1 MSLGNILSVARSA
14 LLAQQTAV
22 QVASQNLSNAATEGY
37 SRQRAALTP
46 GDAVRTAGGL
56 LGTGVRVR
64 DVERARDSLLDVAV
78 RREGGSAAGAGLRR
92 DLLGEVEGVFGEL
105 GDTPVAGAL
114 DEFWNAWADLA
125 NHPGTDSVRSLVQ
138 LQGGRVA
145 GAVNGALDALAQV
158 GQSARD
164 RLTATVS
171 EVNGLASRIADL
183 NGQIQTAE
191 LGGQTA
197 GDLRDTRDLLLDDM
211 AKRAG
216 ARVLERP
223 DGTLAVAIGGATVV
237 DGTST
242 RALEVR
248 STAGVLSVG
257 LTGSTSTVNGL
268 GGEAAAALEMHNVE
282 VPRVS
287 DELRRLGAA
296 VATEVN
302 AVHRAGNGRD
312 FFAVDAA
319 GRLSLSPDV
328 ANAANIGRSPSGPGD
343 NRMALDLAALRDREV
358 PSLGGRTF
366 VDAHAEIVSGVGHR
380 LRAADQDASV
390 HDTLQRQAETRR
402 GAVSGVSTDE
412 ELVTLMRHQQ
422 AYAAA
427 ARLVTTV
434 DEMMQAVLGMK

>member
-37 SRQRAALTP
+37 SRQRAALAP

-64 DVERARDSLLDVAV
+64 NVERARDSLLDVAV
-78 RREGGSAAGAGLRR
+78 RREGGNAAGAGLRR

-105 GDTPVAGAL
+105 SGTPVAGAL
-114 DEFWNAWADLA
+114 DEFWNAWSDLA
-125 NHPGTDSVRSLVQ
+125 SHPDTDSLRGLVQ

-145 GAVNGALDALAQV
+145 TTINGALDALAQV
-158 GQSARD
+158 GEAARD
-164 RLTATVS
+164 RVMATVS
-171 EVNGLASRIADL
+171 EVNNLAARVADL

-191 LGGQTA
+191 LGGATA
-197 GDLRDTRDLLLDDM
+197 GDLRDSRDLLLDDL
-211 AKRAG
+211 AKRSG

-223 DGTLAVAIGGATVV
+223 DGTLAVAIGGATIV

-248 STAGVLSVG
+248 TTAGTLSVG
-257 LTGSTSTVNGL
+257 LVGSPSTVSGM
-268 GGEAAAALEMHNVE
+268 GGEAAAALEVHNGE

-312 FFAVDAA
+312 FFAVDAS

-328 ANAANIGRSPSGPGD
+328 ANAANIGLSPGGRGD
-343 NRMALDLAALRDREV
+343 NRMALDLAALRDRAV

-366 VDAHAEIVSGVGHR
+366 TDAHAEIVAGVGHR
-380 LRAADQDASV
+380 LRAADQDTGV
-390 HDTLQRQAETRR
+390 YETLQRQAESRR
-402 GAVSGVSTDE
+402 GSVSGVSTDE

>member
-37 SRQRAALTP
+37 SRQRAALAP
-46 GDAVRTAGGL
+46 GDAVRATGGL

-64 DVERARDSLLDVAV
+64 DVERARDALLDVAV
-78 RREGGSAAGAGLRR
+78 RREGGNAAGAGMRR

-105 GDTPVAGAL
+105 ADTPVAGAL

-125 NHPGTDSVRSLVQ
+125 SHPEADSVRGLVQ

-145 GAVNGALDALAQV
+145 TSVNGALDALAQV

-164 RLTATVS
+164 RVMATIG
-171 EVNGLASRIADL
+171 EANGLAARVAEL

-191 LGGQTA
+191 LGGSTA
-197 GDLRDTRDLLLDDM
+197 GDLRDTRDLLLDDL
-211 AKRAG
+211 ARRTG

-223 DGTLAVAIGGATVV
+223 DGTLAVAIGGATIV

-248 STAGVLSVG
+248 STAGTLSVG
-257 LTGSTSTVNGL
+257 VVGGASVGGGL
-268 GGEAAAALEMHNVE
+268 GGEAAAALEVHNGE

-296 VATEVN
+296 VAAEVN

-328 ANAANIGRSPSGPGD
+328 ADAANIGLSPSGRGD
-343 NRMALDLAALRDREV
+343 NRMALDLAALRDRAV

-366 VDAHAEIVSGVGHR
+366 TDAHAEIVSGVGHR

-390 HDTLQRQAETRR
+390 YDTLQRQAESRR
-402 GAVSGVSTDE
+402 TSVSGVSTDE
-412 ELVTLMRHQQ
+412 ELVSLMRHQQ

>member
-1 MSLGNILSVARSA
+1 MSLTNILGVARGA
-14 LLAQQTAV
+14 LLAHQSAV

-37 SRQRAALTP
+37 SRQRAALASN
-46 GDAVRTAGGL
+46 DAVRVNGTL
-56 LGTGVRVR
+56 LGTGVRIQN
-64 DVERARDSLLDVAV
+64 VERARDSLLDVAV
-78 RREGGSAAGAGLRR
+78 RREGGNAAGTGLRR

-105 GDTPVAGAL
+105 ADTPVSGAL

-125 NHPGTDSVRSLVQ
+125 NHPDTDSVRGLVQ

-145 GAVNGALDALAQV
+145 TAVNGALDALAQV
-158 GQSARD
+158 GTAARD
-164 RLTATVS
+164 RVAATVT
-171 EVNGLASRIADL
+171 EINGLAARVAEL
-183 NGQIQTAE
+183 NGQIQAAE
-191 LGGQTA
+191 LGGSTA
-197 GDLRDTRDLLLDDM
+197 GDLRDNRDLLLDDL
-211 AKRAG
+211 AKRSG

-223 DGTLAVAIGGATVV
+223 DGTLAVAIGGATIV

-242 RALEVR
+242 RALDVR
-248 STAGVLSVG
+248 TSGGTLSVG
-257 LTGSTSTVNGL
+257 LAGSTSLVPGL
-268 GGEAAAALEMHNVE
+268 GGEAAAALQVHNGE

-287 DELRRLGAA
+287 DEVRRLGAA
-296 VATEVN
+296 VAAEVN

-328 ANAANIGRSPSGPGD
+328 ANAADIGLSLAGRGD
-343 NRMALDLAALRDREV
+343 NRIALDMAALRDRAV
-358 PSLGGRTF
+358 PSLGGKTF
-366 VDAHAEIVSGVGHR
+366 GDAHAEIVSGVGHR
-380 LRAADQDASV
+380 LRAADQDAGV
-390 HDTLQRQAETRR
+390 YETLQRQAEARR

-412 ELVTLMRHQQ
+412 ELVSLMRHQQ

>member
-22 QVASQNLSNAATEGY
+22 QVASQNLSNSATEGY
-37 SRQRAALTP
+37 SRQRAALAP
-46 GDAVRTAGGL
+46 GDPVRTTAGL
-56 LGTGVRVR
+56 MGTGVRVR
-64 DVERARDSLLDVAV
+64 DVERARDALLDVAV
-78 RREGGSAAGAGLRR
+78 RREGGNAAGSGLRR

-105 GDTPVAGAL
+105 SSTPVSGAL
-114 DEFWNAWADLA
+114 DEFWNAWSDLA
-125 NHPGTDSVRSLVQ
+125 SHPDTDSLRGLVQ

-145 GAVNGALDALAQV
+145 TSVNGALDALAQV
-158 GQSARD
+158 GEAARD
-164 RLTATVS
+164 RVMATVS
-171 EVNGLASRIADL
+171 DVNNLAARVADL

-191 LGGQTA
+191 LGGSTA
-197 GDLRDTRDLLLDDM
+197 GDLRDQRDLLLDDL
-211 AKRAG
+211 ARRAG

-223 DGTLAVAIGGATVV
+223 DGTLAVAIGGATLV
-237 DGTST
+237 DGTSS

-248 STAGVLSVG
+248 STAGTLSVG
-257 LTGSTSTVNGL
+257 LVGSTSTVSGI
-268 GGEAAAALEMHNVE
+268 GGEAGAALEVHNGE

-287 DELRRLGAA
+287 DEVRRLGAA
-296 VATEVN
+296 VAAEVN

-328 ANAANIGRSPSGPGD
+328 ANAAHIGLSPSGRGD
-343 NRMALDLAALRDREV
+343 NRMALDLAALRDRGV
-358 PSLGGRTF
+358 ASLGGRTF
-366 VDAHAEIVSGVGHR
+366 TDAHAEIVSGVGHR
-380 LRAADQDASV
+380 LRAADQDAGV
-390 HDTLQRQAETRR
+390 YDTLQRQAEARR

-427 ARLVTTV
+427 ARLVSTV

>member
-46 GDAVRTAGGL
+46 NDPVRAAGGL

-64 DVERARDSLLDVAV
+64 DVERARDALLDVAV
-78 RREGGSAAGAGLRR
+78 RREGGNAAGAGLRR
-92 DLLGEVEGVFGEL
+92 DLLADVEGVFGEL
-105 GDTPVAGAL
+105 GETPVAGAL
-114 DEFWNAWADLA
+114 DGFWNAWADLA
-125 NHPGTDSVRSLVQ
+125 NHPGTDSVRGLVK
-138 LQGGRVA
+138 LQGERVA
-145 GAVNGALDALAQV
+145 SAVNGAMDALADV
-158 GQSARD
+158 GASARD
-164 RLTATVS
+164 RLAATLG
-171 EVNGLASRIADL
+171 EVNGLAARVAEL

-197 GDLRDTRDLLLDDM
+197 GDLRDTRDLLLDDL

-223 DGTLAVAIGGATVV
+223 DGTLAVALGGATLV

-257 LTGSTSTVNGL
+257 LAGSTSTVSGL
-268 GGEAAAALEMHNVE
+268 GGEAAAALELHNTE
-282 VPRVS
+282 VPRVT

-296 VATEVN
+296 VAAEVN

-328 ANAANIGRSPSGPGD
+328 ADVAHVGRSPAGPGD
-343 NRMALDLAALRDREV
+343 NRMALDLAALRDRAV

-366 VDAHAEIVSGVGHR
+366 GDAHAEIVSGVGHR

-390 HDTLQRQAETRR
+390 FDTLQRQAEARR
-402 GAVSGVSTDE
+402 GSVSGVSTDE

-427 ARLVTTV
+427 ARLVSTV